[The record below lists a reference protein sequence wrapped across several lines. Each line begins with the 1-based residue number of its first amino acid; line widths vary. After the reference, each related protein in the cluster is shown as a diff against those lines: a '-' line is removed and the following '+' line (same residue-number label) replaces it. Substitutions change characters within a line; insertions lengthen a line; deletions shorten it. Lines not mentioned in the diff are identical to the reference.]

1 MGRKSWGLRWR
12 GWQVLPSRSFS
23 FFFLFWTCRKALSEW
38 SFSPS
43 RQGVGLGKRKE
54 ATGMWGVHLQ
64 SLLYHYSSHYLS
76 GIYHV
81 MEGKAKKV
89 RVMEKE
95 GDNTKILHLFE

>member
-1 MGRKSWGLRWR
+1 
-12 GWQVLPSRSFS
+12 
-23 FFFLFWTCRKALSEW
+23 
-38 SFSPS
+38 
-43 RQGVGLGKRKE
+43 
-54 ATGMWGVHLQ
+54 MWGVHLQ

-95 GDNTKILHLFE
+95 GDNTKILHLFDIALRFLTFYIPILLSACGLRG